1 MDTTIPCVCPPRAD
15 GAVRHPDG
23 DTVTLRERLDFRA
36 ALTARNTMVLL
47 KTEDPDASA
56 AEVLAVLTETYL
68 LLGITGWSL
77 VDAKNKPVEVSRAAI
92 RDLLAEHP
100 DEAMT
105 LGDAADG
112 LYSEA
117 VILPLLARAQNSSPP
132 MPIAGSTS
140 APKRSTPRSRKP
152 SSPSSITT
160 IPTDATATTSSPPAG
175 VSSSSPSLRSAG

>member
-117 VILPLLARAQNSSPP
+117 VILPLLARAQTSSPP
-132 MPIAGSTS
+132 TPISASTS
-140 APKRSTPRSRKP
+140 AQTESSPKRPKPSKP
-152 SSPSSITT
+152 SSTT
-160 IPTDATATTSSPPAG
+160 TTPTAVTATTSPLRAG
-175 VSSSSPSLRSAG
+175 VSSSSPSSA